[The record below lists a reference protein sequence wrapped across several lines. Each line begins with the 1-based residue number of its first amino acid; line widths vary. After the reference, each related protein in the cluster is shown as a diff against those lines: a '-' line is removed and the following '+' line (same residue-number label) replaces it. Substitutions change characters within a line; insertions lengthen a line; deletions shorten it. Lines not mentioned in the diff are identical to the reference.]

1 MSAMQDRAAWTGA
14 TLDYRTDGLH
24 TLSAAEVEEI
34 DAALAHLREQG
45 DLDFPDIT
53 PDSFPLPTLGAFFRH
68 LRDELRFGRG
78 FLLLR
83 GIPRE
88 RYSTDD
94 LARIY
99 FGLGAHIGSPLPQS
113 WQGELLGHVIDVSDI
128 EPGARGYHAGGAQRF
143 HTDSCDVVSLMCLR
157 SAKSGGASRIC
168 SAIAVHRRLER
179 ERPDL
184 LQVLYDG
191 FVFRR
196 REVDA
201 EHGSGVL
208 VRRISVFARTG
219 DEISVFLSG
228 DYPNRAVA
236 AGDAVMTPIQRE
248 ALDEVQRIAASPD
261 TYLDMNI
268 GEGDI
273 QFLNNR
279 MLLHGRTGYEDH
291 ARDGAP
297 PPSAAAL
304 AQGSRL
310 AGPADGPGDAH
321 RGGPPAVATPAHAV
335 HGSPVALPGR
345 DRRKAGRTCALTAA
359 PGTRRRWNAFAVI
372 ASSTPASSGRPALD
386 ETSP

>member
-1 MSAMQDRAAWTGA
+1 MSALQERAAWTGA
-14 TLDYRTDGLH
+14 TIDFRTDGLH

-34 DAALAHLREQG
+34 DAALVYLHGLGE
-45 DLDFPDIT
+45 LDFPQITADI
-53 PDSFPLPTLGAFFRH
+53 FPLPTLSRFFRG

-78 FLLLR
+78 FVLLR

-94 LARIY
+94 MARIY

-128 EPGARGYHAGGAQRF
+128 EPGARGYHMGGAQRF
-143 HTDSCDVVSLMCLR
+143 HTDSCDVVSLMCLQ
-157 SAKSGGASRIC
+157 SARSGGASRIC

-191 FVFRR
+191 FIFRR
-196 REVDA
+196 RDVDG
-201 EHGSGVL
+201 EYGSGVL
-208 VRRISVFARTG
+208 VKRVSVFARTG

-236 AGDAVMTPIQRE
+236 AGDTVMTPLQRE

-261 TYLDMNI
+261 TYLDMSI

-279 MLLHGRTGYEDH
+279 LLLHGRTGYEDH
-291 ARDGAP
+291 HEMA
-297 PPSAAAL
+297 
-304 AQGSRL
+304 
-310 AGPADGPGDAH
+310 
-321 RGGPPAVATPAHAV
+321 
-335 HGSPVALPGR
+335 
-345 DRRKAGRTCALTAA
+345 
-359 PGTRRRWNAFAVI
+359 RRRHLLRLWLKVPGWPEPDGQAMHTAEDH
-372 ASSTPASSGRPALD
+372 PLWLRQR
-386 ETSP
+386 TSFMEVPSRYLAEITTRQAELAE

>member
-1 MSAMQDRAAWTGA
+1 MVGLQERAAWTGA
-14 TLDYRTDGLH
+14 TINYRADGLH
-24 TLSAAEVEEI
+24 TLTATEVAQI
-34 DAALAHLREQG
+34 DAALAYLRSLGEV
-45 DLDFPDIT
+45 DFPAIT
-53 PDSFPLPTLGAFFRH
+53 PAAFPLPTLGAF
-68 LRDELRFGRG
+68 LRDLRRELRFGRG

-88 RYSTDD
+88 RYSADD
-94 LARIY
+94 MARIY
-99 FGLGAHIGSPLPQS
+99 YGLGSHIGTALPQS

-157 SAKSGGASRIC
+157 AAKCGGASRIC

-184 LQVLYDG
+184 LRVLYDG
-191 FVFRR
+191 FIFRR

-219 DEISVFLSG
+219 EEISVFLSG

-261 TYLDMNI
+261 TYLDMSI

-291 ARDGAP
+291 HDMGRRRH
-297 PPSAAAL
+297 L
-304 AQGSRL
+304 LRL
-310 AGPADGPGDAH
+310 WLKVPDWP
-321 RGGPPAVATPAHAV
+321 
-335 HGSPVALPGR
+335 ALPEGQAMHTAEDHPLWLR
-345 DRRKAGRTCALTAA
+345 QRTPGMELSSRYLAEIAARQAELT
-359 PGTRRRWNAFAVI
+359 
-372 ASSTPASSGRPALD
+372 
-386 ETSP
+386 E

>member
-1 MSAMQDRAAWTGA
+1 MNASQDRAAWTGA
-14 TLDYRTDGLH
+14 ALDYRADGLH
-24 TLSAAEVEEI
+24 TFSAAEIEEI
-34 DAALAHLREQG
+34 DAALAHLRDQG
-45 DLDFPDIT
+45 ELDFPAIT
-53 PDSFPLPTLGAFFRH
+53 PDTFPLPTLDAFFRG

-78 FLLLR
+78 FVLLR
-83 GIPRE
+83 GIPRA
-88 RYSTDD
+88 RYSSDD
-94 LARIY
+94 MARIY

-143 HTDSCDVVSLMCLR
+143 HTDSCDVVSLMCLQA
-157 SAKSGGASRIC
+157 AKSGGASRIC
-168 SAIAVHRRLER
+168 SSIAVHRRLER

-184 LQVLYDG
+184 LQVLYDD
-191 FVFRR
+191 FTFRR

-236 AGDAVMTPIQRE
+236 AGDAVMTAIQRE
-248 ALDEVQRIAASPD
+248 ALDEVQRIAAAPD

-291 ARDGAP
+291 GAM
-297 PPSAAAL
+297 A
-304 AQGSRL
+304 
-310 AGPADGPGDAH
+310 
-321 RGGPPAVATPAHAV
+321 
-335 HGSPVALPGR
+335 
-345 DRRKAGRTCALTAA
+345 
-359 PGTRRRWNAFAVI
+359 RRRHLLRLWLKVPGWPPQPEGQAMHTGEDHPLWLRQRVPFMEVPSRYLAEI
-372 ASSTPASSGRPALD
+372 TARQAELAH
-386 ETSP
+386 

>member
-1 MSAMQDRAAWTGA
+1 MSALQDRAAWTGA
-14 TLDYRTDGLH
+14 TINFRTDGLH
-24 TLSAAEVEEI
+24 TLSPDEVAEI
-34 DAALAHLREQG
+34 DAALGHLRSLG
-45 DLDFPDIT
+45 DLDFPAIT
-53 PDSFPLPTLGAFFRH
+53 EETFPLPTLGAFFRG

-78 FLLLR
+78 FVLVR

-94 LARIY
+94 MARIY
-99 FGLGAHIGSPLPQS
+99 FGLGAHIGLPLPQS

-143 HTDSCDVVSLMCLR
+143 HTDSCDVVSLMCLQ

-168 SAIAVHRRLER
+168 SAIAVHRRLEQ

-184 LQVLYDG
+184 LETLYDG

-201 EHGSGVL
+201 EYGSGVL
-208 VRRISVFARTG
+208 VRRISVFART
-219 DEISVFLSG
+219 DEEISVFLSG

-236 AGDAVMTPIQRE
+236 AGDAVMTPLQRE
-248 ALDEVQRIAASPD
+248 ALDAVQRIAASPD

-279 MLLHGRTGYEDH
+279 LLLHGRTAYEDH
-291 ARDGAP
+291 PAMAQRRHLLRLWLKVPGWP
-297 PPSAAAL
+297 PQPAGQAMHTVDDHPLWLRQRTAFMEVPSRYL
-304 AQGSRL
+304 AEITMRQ
-310 AGPADGPGDAH
+310 
-321 RGGPPAVATPAHAV
+321 TE
-335 HGSPVALPGR
+335 
-345 DRRKAGRTCALTAA
+345 LTH
-359 PGTRRRWNAFAVI
+359 
-372 ASSTPASSGRPALD
+372 
-386 ETSP
+386 

>member
-1 MSAMQDRAAWTGA
+1 MSAVQDRAAWTGA

-99 FGLGAHIGSPLPQS
+99 VGLGAHIGSPLPQS

-157 SAKSGGASRIC
+157 SARSGGASRIC
-168 SAIAVHRRLER
+168 SSIAVHRRLER

-208 VRRISVFARTG
+208 VRRISVFARTS

-248 ALDEVQRIAASPD
+248 ALDAVQRIAASPD

-279 MLLHGRTGYEDH
+279 MLLHGRTSYEDH
-291 ARDGAP
+291 REMA
-297 PPSAAAL
+297 
-304 AQGSRL
+304 
-310 AGPADGPGDAH
+310 
-321 RGGPPAVATPAHAV
+321 
-335 HGSPVALPGR
+335 
-345 DRRKAGRTCALTAA
+345 
-359 PGTRRRWNAFAVI
+359 RRRHLLRLWLRVPEWPTQPAGQAMHT
-372 ASSTPASSGRPALD
+372 AEDHPLWLRQRTPFMEVPSRYLAEITARQAELAH
-386 ETSP
+386 

>member
-1 MSAMQDRAAWTGA
+1 MSNVQERAAWTGA
-14 TLDYRTDGLH
+14 TIDYRTDGLH
-24 TLSAAEVEEI
+24 RLGSHEVAEI
-34 DAALAHLREQG
+34 DAALDHLHGLG
-45 DLDFPDIT
+45 DLDFPQIT
-53 PDSFPLPTLGAFFRH
+53 TEAFPLGKLGTFLTG

-94 LARIY
+94 MARIY
-99 FGLGAHIGSPLPQS
+99 FGLGAYIGSPLPQS

-143 HTDSCDVVSLMCLR
+143 HTDSCDVVSLMCLQG
-157 SAKSGGASRIC
+157 AKSGGASRIC
-168 SAIAVHRRLER
+168 SAIAVHRWLER

-184 LQVLYDG
+184 LKVLYDG
-191 FVFRR
+191 YVFRR

-208 VRRISVFARTG
+208 VRPVSIFARTG

-236 AGDAVMTPIQRE
+236 AGDTVMTPEQRE
-248 ALDEVQRIAASPD
+248 ALDEIQRIAASPD
-261 TYLDMNI
+261 TYLDMSI

-291 ARDGAP
+291 HEMA
-297 PPSAAAL
+297 
-304 AQGSRL
+304 
-310 AGPADGPGDAH
+310 
-321 RGGPPAVATPAHAV
+321 
-335 HGSPVALPGR
+335 
-345 DRRKAGRTCALTAA
+345 
-359 PGTRRRWNAFAVI
+359 RRRHLLRLWLRVPGWPELPPNQGMHRPDDQTGWLRQR
-372 ASSTPASSGRPALD
+372 TPFMEVPSRYLAEIMQRQSELAA
-386 ETSP
+386 

>member
-1 MSAMQDRAAWTGA
+1 MSNVQERAAWTGA
-14 TLDYRTDGLH
+14 TIDYRTDGLH
-24 TLSAAEVEEI
+24 RLGSHEVAEI
-34 DAALAHLREQG
+34 DAALDHLHGLG
-45 DLDFPDIT
+45 DLDFPQIT
-53 PDSFPLPTLGAFFRH
+53 TEAFPLGKLGTFLTG

-94 LARIY
+94 MARIY
-99 FGLGAHIGSPLPQS
+99 FGLGAYIGSPLPQS

-143 HTDSCDVVSLMCLR
+143 HTDSCDVVSLMCLQG
-157 SAKSGGASRIC
+157 AKSGGASRIC
-168 SAIAVHRRLER
+168 SAIAVHRWLEP

-184 LQVLYDG
+184 LKVLYDG
-191 FVFRR
+191 YVFRR

-208 VRRISVFARTG
+208 VRPVSIFARTG

-236 AGDAVMTPIQRE
+236 AGDTVMTPEQRE
-248 ALDEVQRIAASPD
+248 ALDEIQRIAASPD
-261 TYLDMNI
+261 TYLDMSI

-291 ARDGAP
+291 HEMA
-297 PPSAAAL
+297 
-304 AQGSRL
+304 
-310 AGPADGPGDAH
+310 
-321 RGGPPAVATPAHAV
+321 
-335 HGSPVALPGR
+335 
-345 DRRKAGRTCALTAA
+345 
-359 PGTRRRWNAFAVI
+359 RRRHLLRLWLKVPGWPELPANQGMHR
-372 ASSTPASSGRPALD
+372 SDDQTGWLRQRTPFMEVPSRYLAEIMQRQSELAA
-386 ETSP
+386 